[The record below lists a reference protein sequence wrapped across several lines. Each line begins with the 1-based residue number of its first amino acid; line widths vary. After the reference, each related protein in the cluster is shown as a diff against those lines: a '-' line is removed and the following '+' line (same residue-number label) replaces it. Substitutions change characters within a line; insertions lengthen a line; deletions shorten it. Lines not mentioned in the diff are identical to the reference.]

1 MTEPVSGWDAYQE
14 GMRCSWVFPFL
25 ERRDARLRTLERRP
39 TTPDP
44 IPDPAFASAKGFD
57 APLIYGLLLA
67 SQLSRLIGQELPD
80 QHAILTGISMNFI
93 SPAFA
98 DENLRFDAELVS
110 KSDAAHALGFKCRI
124 TRDGKTLCRGTADAV
139 WRA

>member
-1 MTEPVSGWDAYQE
+1 MAEPVSDWDAYHE
-14 GMRCSWVFPFL
+14 GMRCGWDFCFSNEDMRAFEHL
-25 ERRDARLRTLERRP
+25 SGDHN
-39 TTPDP
+39 P
-44 IPDPAFASAKGFD
+44 IHADPAFARTKGFD

-80 QHAILTGISMNFI
+80 HHAILTGISMNFI

-124 TRDGKTLCRGTADAV
+124 TRAGKTLCRGTADAV

>member
-1 MTEPVSGWDAYQE
+1 MAEPDSGWDAYHE
-14 GMRCSWVFPFL
+14 GMQRGWDFRFTNEDMHAFELLSGDHNPIHTDPVFS
-25 ERRDARLRTLERRP
+25 R
-39 TTPDP
+39 
-44 IPDPAFASAKGFD
+44 SKGFD

-80 QHAILTGISMNFI
+80 NHAILTGITMNFT

-98 DENLRFDAELVS
+98 NEELRFDAELVT

-124 TRDGKTLCRGTADAV
+124 TRAGKALCRGTADAV
-139 WRA
+139 WRS

>member
-14 GMRCSWVFPFL
+14 GMRCSWDFRFSNEEMRAF
-25 ERRDARLRTLERRP
+25 ERLSGDHN
-39 TTPDP
+39 P
-44 IPDPAFASAKGFD
+44 IHTDPAFASAKGFD

>member
-1 MTEPVSGWDAYQE
+1 MAEPATGWGAYHE
-14 GMRCSWVFPFL
+14 GMRCSWDFRFSN
-25 ERRDARLRTLERRP
+25 EDMRTFEHLSGDHNP
-39 TTPDP
+39 VHT
-44 IPDPAFASAKGFD
+44 DPAFAKARGFD

-80 QHAILTGISMNFI
+80 HHAILTGISMDFM

-110 KSDAAHALGFKCRI
+110 KSDATHALGFKCRI
-124 TRDGKTLCRGTADAV
+124 TRAGKTLCRGTADAV

>member
-1 MTEPVSGWDAYQE
+1 MAEPLSGWDAYHD
-14 GMRCSWVFPFL
+14 GMRCGWDFRFSSENMRTFEQLSGDHNPIHTDPVF
-25 ERRDARLRTLERRP
+25 ART
-39 TTPDP
+39 
-44 IPDPAFASAKGFD
+44 KGFD

-80 QHAILTGISMNFI
+80 NHAILTGITMDFI

-98 DENLRFDAELVS
+98 DENLRFDAELVT

-124 TRDGKTLCRGTADAV
+124 TRAGKTLCRGTADAV

>member
-1 MTEPVSGWDAYQE
+1 MAESLSGWDAYHE
-14 GMRCSWVFPFL
+14 GMRRSWDFRFSNENMRAFEHLSGDHNPVH
-25 ERRDARLRTLERRP
+25 T
-39 TTPDP
+39 
-44 IPDPAFASAKGFD
+44 DPAFARAKGFD

-80 QHAILTGISMNFI
+80 NHAILTGITMNFM

-98 DENLRFDAELVS
+98 DENLRFDAELVT

-124 TRDGKTLCRGTADAV
+124 TRAGKTLCRGTADAV